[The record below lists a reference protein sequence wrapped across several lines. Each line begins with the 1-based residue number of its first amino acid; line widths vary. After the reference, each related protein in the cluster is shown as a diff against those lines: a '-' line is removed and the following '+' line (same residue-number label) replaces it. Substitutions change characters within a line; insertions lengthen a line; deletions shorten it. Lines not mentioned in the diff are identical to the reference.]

1 MFTTNYQVTF
11 SETDP
16 GGILFFAEFFKIAH
30 ITYERFLQ
38 SINAYRNYFQDD
50 KIVIPIVHSSAD
62 FKNSVKFNDT
72 LTCEIIVG
80 KISESTFELLHTLK
94 KNDKIA
100 AKIKTVHTVLSKDG
114 FEKAKIPEKLLS
126 KLKENQH

>member
-1 MFTTNYQVTF
+1 MFTTNYQITF

-30 ITYERFLQ
+30 ISYERFLQ
-38 SINAYRNYFQDD
+38 SINPDKNYFQDD
-50 KIVIPIVHSSAD
+50 EVIIPIVHSSAD
-62 FKNSVKFNDT
+62 FKNPVKFNDN

-80 KISESTFELLHTLK
+80 NISESTFELNHTLK
-94 KNDKIA
+94 NKNKIA
-100 AKIKTVHTVLSKDG
+100 ANIKTVHTVITKKD
-114 FEKAKIPEKLLS
+114 FIKRDIPVELLE